1 MINKDSIHFHANEL
15 AELLIK
21 KNHDYGNSVQEQFD
35 EYGLDSILIRLDDKM
50 RRLKSLRS
58 KDPQVVGESL
68 QDTAKD
74 LSGYALLL
82 AICLAHKQPEK
93 EPIFKFDIVEEINKL
108 PVGLERPGR
117 IDTTIFTIN
126 KPSYMDLDDE

>member
-15 AELLIK
+15 AELLVR

-68 QDTAKD
+68 QDTLQD
-74 LSGYALLL
+74 LSGYALLGL
-82 AICLAHKQPEK
+82 ICLVHGEQKK
-93 EPIFKFDIVEEINKL
+93 KPIFKFDIVEEINKL
-108 PVGLERPGR
+108 PVGPERPGR